1 MHVDYLVIGGGIIGI
16 STAWQLLQKLPH
28 ANVLV
33 VEKAGELACHQSG
46 HNSGVIHAGVYY
58 APGSLKARFCQQGSK
73 ATYAFCQQEDIP
85 VERCGKLLVAS
96 DAQEMQWMSALYART
111 LENGIRVEHW
121 DQERLQ
127 QAEPNIRG
135 LGALWIPD
143 TGIVDYRQVTRK
155 MAVRFEAL
163 GGGVKTATEVID
175 IHESADSVLVQTSDG
190 SINAGRVICCGGL
203 MADRLVKQQGLE
215 PDFRI
220 LPFRGEYYKLPDDK
234 NTIINRLIYPVPN
247 PALPFLGV
255 HLTRMI
261 DGSITVGP
269 NAVLGLKRESYN
281 KSDISV
287 TDLVDMLRFPGF
299 WRLISSN
306 LRTGLQEFRDSVFK
320 RGYLRRVQKYCPML
334 ELDDLRPS
342 PSGVRAQAVSRKG
355 ELIHDFLFVKTPRT
369 LHVCNA
375 PSPAAT
381 SAIPIGAHIIDQIT

>member
-28 ANVLV
+28 ASVLV
-33 VEKAGELACHQSG
+33 VDKAGELACHQSG

-73 ATYAFCQQEDIP
+73 ATYAFCQQEEIP

-111 LENGIRVEHW
+111 LENGIRVEQW
-121 DQERLQ
+121 DQQRLQ
-127 QAEPNIRG
+127 QAESNIRG

-155 MAVRFEAL
+155 MAARFEAL

-175 IHESADSVLVQTSDG
+175 IHESVDSVVVQTSDG
-190 SINAGRVICCGGL
+190 SINAGRVICCAGL

-269 NAVLGLKRESYN
+269 NAVLGLKREGYN

-299 WRLISSN
+299 WRLIRSN

-355 ELIHDFLFVKTPRT
+355 ELIHDFLFVRTPRT

-381 SAIPIGAHIIDQIT
+381 SAIPIGAHIIEQIT